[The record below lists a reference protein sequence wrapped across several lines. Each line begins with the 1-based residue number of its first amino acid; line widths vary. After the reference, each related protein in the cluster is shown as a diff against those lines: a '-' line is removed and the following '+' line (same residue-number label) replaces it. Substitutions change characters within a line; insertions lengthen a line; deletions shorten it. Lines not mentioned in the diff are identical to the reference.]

1 LESIVKLVHQ
11 IQGMPVKA
19 DVQKDVIDSLEYLE
33 KMHSSGSALLKLQH
47 SIQAL
52 ILSSRAFF
60 NPGMLAMLYFPPEH
74 KYAVYTPL
82 FAPISAPLLVTTI
95 KEVASILKARK
106 KRKEIQER
114 LKHNKGERTSGVNG
128 KT

>member
-1 LESIVKLVHQ
+1 
-11 IQGMPVKA
+11 M
-19 DVQKDVIDSLEYLE
+19 
-33 KMHSSGSALLKLQH
+33 LQN

-82 FAPISAPLLVTTI
+82 FAPISAPLIVATL
-95 KEVASILKARK
+95 KELASILKARR
-106 KRKEIQER
+106 KRKEIEER
-114 LKHNKGERTSGVNG
+114 LTHNQEKRTSEVGE
-128 KT
+128 KTE